1 MKLKVIK
8 GIEQSSAEKEMDK
21 FEVILKLYLLGATSK
36 NKIVDISCFYR
47 ISIDDLIT
55 LVNRIGG
62 NENVLY

>member
-21 FEVILKLYLLGATSK
+21 FEVILKLYLLGSTSK
-36 NKIVDISCFYR
+36 NKIVDISCFYG

>member
-8 GIEQSSAEKEMDK
+8 GTEHSNAEKEMDE
-21 FEVILKLYLLGATSK
+21 FEVILKLYLLGAINK
-36 NKIVDISCFYR
+36 NKIVDISCFYG

>member
-8 GIEQSSAEKEMDK
+8 GTEHSNAEKEMDE
-21 FEVILKLYLLGATSK
+21 FEVILKLYLLGVTNK
-36 NKIVDISCFYR
+36 NKIVDISCFYG
-47 ISIDDLIT
+47 ISINDLIA

>member
-36 NKIVDISCFYR
+36 NKLVDISCFYG
-47 ISIDDLIT
+47 ISIDDLIA

>member
-8 GIEQSSAEKEMDK
+8 GIEKSSAEKEMDE

-36 NKIVDISCFYR
+36 NKIVDISCFYG
-47 ISIDDLIT
+47 ISIDDLIA

>member
-8 GIEQSSAEKEMDK
+8 GTEHSNAEKKMDE
-21 FEVILKLYLLGATSK
+21 FEVILKLYLLGANSK
-36 NKIVDISCFYR
+36 NKIVDISCFYE